1 MCKRRCINDVLLQV
15 HEVEGGDHGLAVHAG
30 KQSKTNTQNALK
42 QVSAAICEFACMLQ
56 QKHVAEQ
63 STDGSQQQDTQS
75 HQTHAV
81 TESSSLDQ
89 GPPAKRK
96 KLVM

>member
-1 MCKRRCINDVLLQV
+1 MRSINDVLLQV

-30 KQSKTNTQNALK
+30 KQSKTDTQNALK

-56 QKHVAEQ
+56 EKHVAEL

-75 HQTHAV
+75 HHKQTHAV
-81 TESSSLDQ
+81 TDSSSLGQ
-89 GPPAKRK
+89 EPTAKRS
-96 KLVM
+96 KLMM